1 MKKTSYIL
9 LTLIIGSLLMVSCDG
24 LLNVDSERYT
34 FEEDYRLG
42 SEHDSLYSMVGILS
56 QLQKLGDRYVLL
68 GELRGDLMI
77 TNEKAPTILKQIND
91 FSVSK
96 DNPYASTKEYY
107 AVINNCNYTIQYV
120 DTSKNINNTKP
131 YYKVMA
137 AAKAI
142 RAWTYLQLAIN
153 HGKCR
158 YIDKPILSTTDA
170 EKDYPEYN
178 IQQLVDVLIEDLEPL
193 KNVEL
198 PKLGLSSNKSL
209 IPIRMILGDL
219 YLWKNDY
226 ENAAKSYYDLI
237 YNESRVINPYTNYWT
252 FTNNVADGGR
262 LSWFNL
268 FRVNSTET
276 FSILASS
283 PDYGY
288 AFTLDS
294 MSYNLMFQPTDVC
307 INNWRSSVYY
317 ESKTATAIGDMREY
331 DSYNTTIPIGGD
343 WTRYQ
348 NYVNENPY
356 ITKYIEMN
364 DEDVEKNIIIY
375 RNSLLYLRYAEAV
388 NRLGYPNLAFAV
400 MKTGLKSTVV
410 RGGSVGKELR
420 DAYGTAVPTHL
431 DFTDFRFNENIGTRM
446 RGSGK
451 VNLDSTYFVIPTLAT
466 KDDSIQFV
474 EETIVDELAMEL
486 AFEGNRYPDLMR
498 VAVRR
503 QNPAYLAEKV
513 SAKYKTNKDII
524 KNKLMDT
531 KNWYLP

>member
-356 ITKYIEMN
+356 ITKYIGMN

-388 NRLGYPNLAFAV
+388 NRLGFPNLAFAV
-400 MKTGLKSTVV
+400 MKSGLKSTVV